1 MDNSIDNKRSLTGVG
16 TNNYRTPV
24 AGERKYDF
32 DRVVRIII
40 TIVSIVVAIYVIN
53 YLSPVLLPFL
63 VGCILAYVAD
73 PLVGIV
79 QRLPLLHNRGVA
91 VVVTLLLIF
100 GGLGLV
106 GWLLVPYL
114 ITEFSEMGTMLAAYA
129 KSSLHVPYVPSVIH
143 DYIRT
148 HIDLTQWDTLLSK
161 EQWLDILNSLFSGT
175 WSFLGGTMSVVL
187 NMVSWLIVLLYMFF
201 VLLDYS
207 KISRGFKAAVPRR
220 YRRMTFRILGDV
232 QDTMSRYF
240 RGQALVSLFVGIIFA
255 IEFYI
260 IGLPMAIVFGL
271 SVGVLNMVPYLQ
283 LISIPVA
290 AFLCL
295 VASVATGGSF
305 LSLFAWTIG
314 AYLLCQ
320 VIQDLVLIPAIMK
333 QQMGLNPAI
342 IFLALALWAYVLGFI
357 GLIIA
362 LPLTTVI
369 ISYYSEFVLD
379 QPNPLHKRKQQ
390 LTRKPLLRGF
400 TDWVRRNTGNKQ

>member
-1 MDNSIDNKRSLTGVG
+1 METTDNKRPLSGISSGSNLRAT
-16 TNNYRTPV
+16 

-40 TIVSIVVAIYVIN
+40 TLVSIATAIYVIN

-63 VGCILAYVAD
+63 VGCILAYVIN
-73 PLVGIV
+73 PLVGMV
-79 QRLPLLHNRGVA
+79 QRVPLLRNRGLA
-91 VVVTLLLIF
+91 VVVTMLLVAGVITLAFWLLI
-100 GGLGLV
+100 
-106 GWLLVPYL
+106 PYL
-114 ITEFSEMGTMLAAYA
+114 VTEFTEMGKMLAAYA
-129 KSSLHVPYVPSVIH
+129 KSSFSVPYIPAVVH
-143 DYIRT
+143 DYIKT
-148 HIDLTQWDTLLSK
+148 HIDLTQWETLLSK
-161 EQWLDILNSLFSGT
+161 EEWFNIANNVFSGT
-175 WSFLGGTMSVVL
+175 WSFLGGTLSVV
-187 NMVSWLIVLLYMFF
+187 VSVFSWIIVLLYMFF
-201 VLLDYS
+201 VLLDYD

-220 YRRMTFRILGDV
+220 YRRMTFRILSDV

-271 SVGVLNMVPYLQ
+271 SIGVMNMVPYLQ
-283 LISIPVA
+283 LASIPVA

-305 LSLFAWTIG
+305 LTLFAWTIG

-320 VIQDLVLIPAIMK
+320 VIQDMVLIPAIMK

-342 IFLALALWAYVLGFI
+342 IFLALSLWAYVLGFI

-362 LPLTTVI
+362 LPLTTVL
-369 ISYYSEFVLD
+369 ISYYNEFVLD
-379 QPNPLHKRKQQ
+379 QPNPLHKRKHQ
-390 LTRKPLLRGF
+390 LTRKPLMQGLA
-400 TDWVRRNTGNKQ
+400 DWVKRNTGNKQ

>member
-1 MDNSIDNKRSLTGVG
+1 METTDNKRPLSGISSGSNLRAT
-16 TNNYRTPV
+16 

-40 TIVSIVVAIYVIN
+40 TLVSIATAIYVIN

-63 VGCILAYVAD
+63 VGCILAYVIN
-73 PLVGIV
+73 PLVGMV
-79 QRLPLLHNRGVA
+79 QRVPLLRNRGLA
-91 VVVTLLLIF
+91 VVVTMLLVAGVITLAFWLLI
-100 GGLGLV
+100 
-106 GWLLVPYL
+106 PYL
-114 ITEFSEMGTMLAAYA
+114 ITEFTEMGKMLAAYA
-129 KSSLHVPYVPSVIH
+129 KSSFSVPYIPAVVH
-143 DYIRT
+143 DYIKT
-148 HIDLTQWDTLLSK
+148 HIDLTQWETLLSK
-161 EQWLDILNSLFSGT
+161 EEWFNIANNVFSGT
-175 WSFLGGTMSVVL
+175 WSFLGGTLSVV
-187 NMVSWLIVLLYMFF
+187 VSLFSWIIVLLYMFF
-201 VLLDYS
+201 VLLDYD

-220 YRRMTFRILGDV
+220 YRRMTFRILSDV

-271 SVGVLNMVPYLQ
+271 SIGVMNMVPYLQ
-283 LISIPVA
+283 LASIPVA

-305 LSLFAWTIG
+305 LTLFAWTIG

-320 VIQDLVLIPAIMK
+320 IIQDMVLIPAIMK

-342 IFLALALWAYVLGFI
+342 IFLALSLWAYVLGFI

-362 LPLTTVI
+362 LPLTTVL
-369 ISYYSEFVLD
+369 ISYYNEFVLD
-379 QPNPLHKRKQQ
+379 QPNPLHKRKHQ
-390 LTRKPLLRGF
+390 LTRKPLMQGLA
-400 TDWVRRNTGNKQ
+400 DWVKRNTGNKQ

>member
-1 MDNSIDNKRSLTGVG
+1 METTDNKRPLSGISSGSNLRAT
-16 TNNYRTPV
+16 

-40 TIVSIVVAIYVIN
+40 TLVSIATAIYVIN

-63 VGCILAYVAD
+63 VGCILAYVIN
-73 PLVGIV
+73 PLVGMV
-79 QRLPLLHNRGVA
+79 QRVPLLRNRGLA
-91 VVVTLLLIF
+91 VVVTMLLVAGVITLAFWLLI
-100 GGLGLV
+100 
-106 GWLLVPYL
+106 PYL
-114 ITEFSEMGTMLAAYA
+114 VTEFTEMGKMLAAYA
-129 KSSLHVPYVPSVIH
+129 KSSFSVPYIPVVVH
-143 DYIRT
+143 DYIKT
-148 HIDLTQWDTLLSK
+148 HIDLTQWETLLSK
-161 EQWLDILNSLFSGT
+161 EEWFNIANNVFAGT
-175 WSFLGGTMSVVL
+175 WSFLGGTLSVV
-187 NMVSWLIVLLYMFF
+187 VSLFSWIIVLLYMFF
-201 VLLDYS
+201 VLLDYD

-220 YRRMTFRILGDV
+220 YRRMTFRILSDV

-271 SVGVLNMVPYLQ
+271 SIGVMNMVPYLQ
-283 LISIPVA
+283 LASIPVA

-305 LSLFAWTIG
+305 LTLFAWTIG

-320 VIQDLVLIPAIMK
+320 VIQDMVLIPAIMK

-342 IFLALALWAYVLGFI
+342 IFLALSLWAYVLGFI

-362 LPLTTVI
+362 LPLTTVL
-369 ISYYSEFVLD
+369 ISYYNEFVLD
-379 QPNPLHKRKQQ
+379 QPNPLHKRKHQ
-390 LTRKPLLRGF
+390 LTRKPLMQGLA
-400 TDWVRRNTGNKQ
+400 DWVKRNTGNKQ

>member
-1 MDNSIDNKRSLTGVG
+1 METTDNKRSLSGISSGSNLRAT
-16 TNNYRTPV
+16 

-40 TIVSIVVAIYVIN
+40 TLVSIATAIYVIN

-63 VGCILAYVAD
+63 VGCILAYVIN
-73 PLVGIV
+73 PLVGMV
-79 QRLPLLHNRGVA
+79 QRVPLLRNRGLA
-91 VVVTLLLIF
+91 VVVTMLLVAGVITLAFWLLI
-100 GGLGLV
+100 
-106 GWLLVPYL
+106 PYL
-114 ITEFSEMGTMLAAYA
+114 VTEFTEMGKMLAAYA
-129 KSSLHVPYVPSVIH
+129 KSSFSVPYIPVVVH
-143 DYIRT
+143 DYIKT
-148 HIDLTQWDTLLSK
+148 HIDLTQWETLLSK
-161 EQWLDILNSLFSGT
+161 EEWFNIANNVFAGT
-175 WSFLGGTMSVVL
+175 WSFLGGTLSVV
-187 NMVSWLIVLLYMFF
+187 VSLFSWIIVLLYMFF
-201 VLLDYS
+201 VLLDYD

-220 YRRMTFRILGDV
+220 YRRMTFRILSDV

-271 SVGVLNMVPYLQ
+271 SIGVMNMVPYLQ
-283 LISIPVA
+283 LASIPVA

-305 LSLFAWTIG
+305 LTLFAWTIG

-320 VIQDLVLIPAIMK
+320 VIQDMVLIPAIMK

-342 IFLALALWAYVLGFI
+342 IFLALSLWAYVLGFI

-362 LPLTTVI
+362 LPLTTVL
-369 ISYYSEFVLD
+369 ISYYNEFVLD
-379 QPNPLHKRKQQ
+379 QPNPLHKRKHQ
-390 LTRKPLLRGF
+390 LTRKPLMQGLA
-400 TDWVRRNTGNKQ
+400 DWVKRNTGNKQ

>member
-1 MDNSIDNKRSLTGVG
+1 METTDNKRPLSGISSGSNLRAT
-16 TNNYRTPV
+16 

-40 TIVSIVVAIYVIN
+40 TLVSIATAIYVIN

-63 VGCILAYVAD
+63 VGCILAYVIN
-73 PLVGIV
+73 PLVGMV
-79 QRLPLLHNRGVA
+79 QRVPLLRNRGLA
-91 VVVTLLLIF
+91 VVVTMLLVAGVITLAFWLLI
-100 GGLGLV
+100 
-106 GWLLVPYL
+106 PYL
-114 ITEFSEMGTMLAAYA
+114 ITEFTEMGKMLAAYA
-129 KSSLHVPYVPSVIH
+129 KSSFSVPYIPAVVH
-143 DYIRT
+143 DYIKT
-148 HIDLTQWDTLLSK
+148 HIDLTQWETLLSK
-161 EQWLDILNSLFSGT
+161 EEWFNIANNVFSGT
-175 WSFLGGTMSVVL
+175 WSFLGGTLSVV
-187 NMVSWLIVLLYMFF
+187 VSVFSWIIVLLYMFF
-201 VLLDYS
+201 VLLDYD

-220 YRRMTFRILGDV
+220 YRRMTFRILSDV

-271 SVGVLNMVPYLQ
+271 SIGVMNMVPYLQ
-283 LISIPVA
+283 LASIPVA

-305 LSLFAWTIG
+305 LTLFAWTIG

-320 VIQDLVLIPAIMK
+320 VIQDMVLIPAIMK

-342 IFLALALWAYVLGFI
+342 IFLALSLWAYVLGFI

-362 LPLTTVI
+362 LPLTTVL
-369 ISYYSEFVLD
+369 ISYYNEFVLD
-379 QPNPLHKRKQQ
+379 QPNPLHKRKHQ
-390 LTRKPLLRGF
+390 LTRKPLMQGLA
-400 TDWVRRNTGNKQ
+400 DWVKRNTGNKQ